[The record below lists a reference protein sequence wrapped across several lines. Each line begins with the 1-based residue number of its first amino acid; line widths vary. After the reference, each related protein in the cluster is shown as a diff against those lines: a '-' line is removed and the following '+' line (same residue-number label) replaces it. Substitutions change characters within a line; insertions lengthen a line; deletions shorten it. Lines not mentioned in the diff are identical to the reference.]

1 MAETKITVK
10 NNGPLR
16 IAGEFTIYD
25 HEGKAFGLG
34 GRTMLSLCRCGSSQ
48 NKPFYDGSHNKAG
61 FQSETKARDLPPPVP
76 KPA

>member
-34 GRTMLSLCRCGSSQ
+34 GADDA
-48 NKPFYDGSHNKAG
+48 F
-61 FQSETKARDLPPPVP
+61 PVP
-76 KPA
+76 LRIFAEQALLRRESQQGGFPVGDKSPRPSPTRS